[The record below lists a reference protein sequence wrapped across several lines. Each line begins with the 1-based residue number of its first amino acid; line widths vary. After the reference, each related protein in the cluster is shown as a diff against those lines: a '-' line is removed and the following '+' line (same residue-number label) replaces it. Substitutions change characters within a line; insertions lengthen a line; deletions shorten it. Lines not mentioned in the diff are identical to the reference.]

1 MQYNNENS
9 PVKYGKVYNFD
20 GLVGE
25 IITED
30 NTYYFTIDNILNNQ
44 IINNDDWVRFN
55 SKGEN
60 IFPEAYYI
68 SKIKIYKS
76 K

>member
-30 NTYYFTIDNILNNQ
+30 NRYYFTIDNILDNQ

-68 SKIKIYKS
+68 SKIKIYRS

>member
-30 NTYYFTIDNILNNQ
+30 NTYYFTIDNILDNQ

-68 SKIKIYKS
+68 SKIKIYRS

>member
-30 NTYYFTIDNILNNQ
+30 NTYYFTIDNILDNQ